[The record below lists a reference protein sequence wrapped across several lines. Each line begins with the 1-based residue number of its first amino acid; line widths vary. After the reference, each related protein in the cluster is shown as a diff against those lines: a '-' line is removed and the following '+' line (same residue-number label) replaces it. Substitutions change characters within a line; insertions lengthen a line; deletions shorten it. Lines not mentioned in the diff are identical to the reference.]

1 MRTRSRD
8 LSSGIYSDS
17 GIFLTAP
24 FETISDDVSF
34 PHGNKPCDHRRTRVL
49 ACGGSILYSRDGG
62 QTWSPYYDGDTA
74 MISAYNSAYCNKAPK
89 WGTGVAESEASSK
102 ALQGFATAVREGGRS
117 DFHAIS
123 FLREISDTYRMVKNP
138 FNLMT
143 ALKGVIGN
151 NHRGSSIK
159 KLLRKH
165 KKKVASRLKGTDL
178 VKSITDHAGNV
189 ELELVY
195 GWQPFVSDCKA
206 IFGGVSKAVES
217 RRKALK
223 AKTPHRFRI
232 HGTGTDS
239 VSWPNGSGGWQYL
252 SNGKIS
258 INAGAT
264 VSAWG
269 VVNPTLQS
277 ESAVASLLRATNID
291 RLGYAAWDAVP
302 YSFVVDWFLP
312 NLGAKLDEAI
322 SGPAFYTTVTQPY
335 IGLKTK
341 VTASVGVS
349 GNRRPTTITFSGG
362 GSFSCETLIFTR
374 KKCDVGSLSVT
385 DFEQGMQGTRI
396 ASGLALAWGRMR
408 S

>member
-1 MRTRSRD
+1 
-8 LSSGIYSDS
+8 
-17 GIFLTAP
+17 
-24 FETISDDVSF
+24 
-34 PHGNKPCDHRRTRVL
+34 
-49 ACGGSILYSRDGG
+49 
-62 QTWSPYYDGDTA
+62 
-74 MISAYNSAYCNKAPK
+74 MIGAYNSGYCNTAPD
-89 WGTGVAESEASSK
+89 WGTGKAESVASSK

-117 DFHAIS
+117 EFHAIS

-143 ALKGVIGN
+143 ALKGVVGN
-151 NHRGSSIK
+151 NHRGSPIK
-159 KLLRKH
+159 ELLRKH
-165 KKKVASRLKGTDL
+165 RKKVAKRLKGTDL
-178 VKSITDHAGNV
+178 VKSITDKAGNA

-195 GWQPFVSDCKA
+195 GWQPFVSDCQA
-206 IFGGVSKAVES
+206 IFGGISKAVES

-223 AKTPHRFRI
+223 AKTPHRFRV
-232 HGTGTDS
+232 HGKGTDS
-239 VSWPNGSGGWQYL
+239 VSWPPDSGGWEYL

-258 INAGAT
+258 IDAAAT

-269 VVNPTLQS
+269 TVNPTLQS
-277 ESAVASLLRATNID
+277 ESSIASLLRATNID

-312 NLGAKLDEAI
+312 NLGAKLDNAI
-322 SGPAFYTTVTQPY
+322 SGPAFYTIISQPY

-349 GNRRPTTITFSGG
+349 GNRRPTTTTFSGG
-362 GSFSCETLIFTR
+362 GSFSCESLTFSRTP
-374 KKCDVGSLSVT
+374 CDVGSLSVT